1 MNWWIAIFALV
12 TVAFMPGCSMFE
24 SKEEV
29 AVTPTLAV
37 PLSELIEADGI
48 GGLEPTPIVVPR
60 IAEAQLIGVIRELR
74 ANGCIIKKVANTD
87 GIHYSQLVVTCG
99 DPQAIPL
106 VE

>member
-1 MNWWIAIFALV
+1 MNVWIAIFAVIMVIL
-12 TVAFMPGCSMFE
+12 MPGCSIFDTKDE
-24 SKEEV
+24 PVS
-29 AVTPTLAV
+29 PTLAV
-37 PLSELIEADGI
+37 TPVVVPTTEVTEVTT
-48 GGLEPTPIVVPR
+48 PTPIEVPR
-60 IAEAQLIGVIRELR
+60 AAQAQIVGVIRELR